1 MPCVNQKHKWGDT
14 QMQSKTRSM
23 VLAALFAVLTAVG
36 AQVRI
41 PLPLVPVTLQV
52 LFVFLAG
59 VLLPPRAAAASMIL
73 YVGMGL
79 LGLPVFAGE
88 SGPSIVMHP
97 TFGFLAGFVGAAW
110 TISLIVRARGR
121 TFPACFAAC
130 LAGMGVIYA
139 IGVAGLYLNVNF
151 VLGKHMTWAGAVK
164 VGVVPFIAGD
174 LLKGVAAALV
184 ASRLGTRLSGVEGGP
199 PAA

>member
-1 MPCVNQKHKWGDT
+1 
-14 QMQSKTRSM
+14 MQSKTRSM

-88 SGPSIVMHP
+88 SGPSIVDRK
-97 TFGFLAGFVGAAW
+97 
-110 TISLIVRARGR
+110 S
-121 TFPACFAAC
+121 
-130 LAGMGVIYA
+130 
-139 IGVAGLYLNVNF
+139 
-151 VLGKHMTWAGAVK
+151 
-164 VGVVPFIAGD
+164 VV
-174 LLKGVAAALV
+174 
-184 ASRLGTRLSGVEGGP
+184 
-199 PAA
+199 